1 MKPKVT
7 IVVPVYNG
15 ANYMKE
21 AIDSALAQTY
31 KNIEIIV
38 VNDGSNDNGE
48 IKKIAESYGKKI
60 RYIEKEN
67 GGVSTAL
74 NLALKEMTGDYFS
87 WLSHDD
93 RYYPD
98 KVEKEV
104 KEAMKYDNNTII
116 YSNFDLMDEN
126 SNVYLTI
133 KHDHKMLTE
142 KPDYALLRGCISGIT
157 LLIPKKA
164 MDKYGPFDVELRCVQ
179 DYLKWFEMLETCTF
193 IHMEDVLASSRVHK
207 NQVTN
212 TSPKMVSEGNWLW
225 KHMTK
230 EYPLEKKIKY
240 EGSEYL
246 FYKEMADYLSG
257 EVAYKEAYEE
267 VRKMEK
273 EALQKSKKSLSKK
286 EVTVV
291 IISNGR
297 EEDIKTTIESL
308 KLQTHKKVNIIIEGK
323 ETINKIPN
331 SKDRNN
337 SLKQIK
343 SDYYAFLNA
352 GVTVKENYLE
362 EMILISISTNKAI
375 VIPNYTNPN
384 RTGTTDNPNTFLVPI
399 DGILFDGKYKE
410 KSMNNLYDYLFAI
423 KEKGGSIATNEI
435 YINNTKEEYDINEVI
450 NLLRKVLDNPKS
462 DYQVASLCY
471 DIACIY
477 NKHAKVEQKVA
488 MYEPCDELKE
498 MMYSRSFRMLKQYM
512 DKKKDK
518 KHKKAMENKVK

>member
-48 IKKIAESYGKKI
+48 TKKIAESYGNKI

-93 RYYPD
+93 RYYPN

-104 KEAMKYDNNTII
+104 EEIIKHDKNTIV

-133 KHDHKMLTE
+133 HHDHKMLTE

-157 LLIPKKA
+157 LLIPKEA
-164 MDKYGPFDVELRCVQ
+164 MDKYGPFDEELRCVQ
-179 DYLKWFEMLETCTF
+179 DYLKWFEMLDTCTF
-193 IHMEDVLASSRVHK
+193 VHMEDVLASSRVHK

-230 EYPLEKKIKY
+230 EYPVEKKIAY

-246 FYKEMADYLSG
+246 FNKEMADYLAG
-257 EVAYKEAYEE
+257 EPAYKEAAEE
-267 VRKMEK
+267 ARNLAKK
-273 EALQKSKKSLSKK
+273 ALEVDKKTAAKK
-286 EVTVV
+286 ETTVIV
-291 IISNGR
+291 IDNGS
-297 EEDIKTTIESL
+297 EEDLKTTIDSI
-308 KLQTHKKVNIIIEGK
+308 KKQKQKHITIIIEGK
-323 ETINKIPN
+323 TKYEKLSN
-331 SKDRNN
+331 SKNRQD
-337 SLKQIK
+337 SIKQVK
-343 SDYYAFLNA
+343 TDFYTFLNA
-352 GVTVKENYLE
+352 GVTIEENWLE
-362 EMILISISTNKAI
+362 DLLLIATSTKKAI
-375 VIPNYTNPN
+375 IIPNYTNPN
-384 RTGTTDNPNTFLVPI
+384 RTGKNDNPNTFLCPI
-399 DGILFDGKYKE
+399 DGIVFDNKYKAKYNGSLYEYMLEIE
-410 KSMNNLYDYLFAI
+410 KQA
-423 KEKGGSIATNEI
+423 GSIATSDI
-435 YINNTKEEYDINEVI
+435 YVNNAKESYDMQEVFK
-450 NLLRKVLDNPKS
+450 LLHEVLENPKS
-462 DYQVASLCY
+462 DYQIASLCY
-471 DIACIY
+471 DIACIF
-477 NKHAKVEQKVA
+477 NKHAQVEQKVV
-488 MYEPCDELKE
+488 MYYPCDELRE
-498 MMYSRSFRMLKQYM
+498 MMYSRSFKMLKQYM

-518 KHKKAMENKVK
+518 KRKKEMENKVK